1 MDLEKIKKAKGGDA
15 DLIGEIILENMQT
28 LYRVAFSILKSEDE
42 IYDAI
47 SNTTVIVFEKIHTL
61 KKEEF
66 FKTWITRILINEC
79 YKIYNQNKKI
89 VYLENCTQE
98 KLTYEDK
105 YVDFEI
111 RKIVKNLHSDLKEI
125 VVLYY
130 FEDFSIKD
138 ISKMIKIPEGT
149 VKSRLARAREV
160 LSKILIKDDTERS
173 ESNG

>member
-1 MDLEKIKKAKGGDA
+1 MDLEKIKKAKEGDA
-15 DLIGEIILENMQT
+15 DSIGEIILENMQT

-79 YKIYNQNKKI
+79 YKIYNHNKKI
-89 VYLENCTQE
+89 IYLENCTQE
-98 KLTYEDK
+98 KLIYDDK
-105 YVDFEI
+105 YVDFET
-111 RKIVKNLHSDLKEI
+111 RNIVKNLHSDLREI

-149 VKSRLARAREV
+149 VKSRLSRAREV
-160 LSKILIKDDTERS
+160 LSKILIKNDIGRS